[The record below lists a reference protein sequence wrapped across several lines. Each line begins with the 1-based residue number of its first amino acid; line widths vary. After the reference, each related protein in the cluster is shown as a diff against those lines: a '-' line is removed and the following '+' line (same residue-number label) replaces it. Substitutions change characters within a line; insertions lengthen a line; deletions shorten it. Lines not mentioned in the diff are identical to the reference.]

1 MINIFIPIIENV
13 EGFCEFIAKHKEKEA
28 HIYVGIRKS
37 LKEKF
42 VSINNNNNVEIHIF
56 DDKAKKEEIINELQK
71 IERHRGKLL
80 VIRRPITD
88 EEYSALTTSENEIA
102 TLRAHHNKFVT
113 ALKNFARK
121 TIKKFFA
128 FSFFE
133 DISAICYSEFLHELI
148 SSCPNLSMATRINK
162 YVGVDV
168 GEIETQTTPVK
179 KDYNKFKNAGLLS
192 LAVFI
197 LGGSIAGA
205 GCIFAFVSPIRAIFV
220 VLVIAMLF
228 VALTIFGILLVN
240 YTRTIT
246 VGELEYKAAE
256 SIFLRLD
263 STLEGRNRTGLRC
276 NLDKTIEKFLDA
288 KCIEGRAEEYWRS
301 LSGQIV
307 IDIELGIYTFHE
319 LKVLAQFGSV
329 DFANGLI
336 DTRIGDIVDFHTF
349 GSALLVGSE

>member
-42 VSINNNNNVEIHIF
+42 VSNNNNSNVEIHIF

-71 IERHRGKLL
+71 IERQKGKLL

-88 EEYSALTTSENEIA
+88 EEYTALTTSENEIA

-256 SIFLRLD
+256 PIEVIPGNFVVEEEEKPMKK
-263 STLEGRNRTGLRC
+263 STATKAKSKTETKKKTTKTVAQEKATKPKSSASLSKNTTATKSETKKTTMTKNSAEVKKSGTSTTKKSGSATKA
-276 NLDKTIEKFLDA
+276 KTITK
-288 KCIEGRAEEYWRS
+288 K
-301 LSGQIV
+301 
-307 IDIELGIYTFHE
+307 
-319 LKVLAQFGSV
+319 
-329 DFANGLI
+329 
-336 DTRIGDIVDFHTF
+336 
-349 GSALLVGSE
+349 